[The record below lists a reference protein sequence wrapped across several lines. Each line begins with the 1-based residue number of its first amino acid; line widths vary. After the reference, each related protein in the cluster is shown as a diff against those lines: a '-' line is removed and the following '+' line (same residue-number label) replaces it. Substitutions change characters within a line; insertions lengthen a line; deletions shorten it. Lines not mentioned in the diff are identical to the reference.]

1 MANAQGQAQA
11 ELRQVEQEIASIN
24 AQIPALDK
32 TANSSFTSSGR
43 KTGPGGPTNEEL
55 STFSA
60 ERRRAADQLTALQN
74 RKLELEERKVEL
86 YPAAYPKQAAAEQ
99 AAEDAADRARQ
110 AKEDKAERD
119 AVLREQQRE
128 ADLQAKLAADRAESK
143 RRQTTGPA
151 ENRITRTTTEEE
163 VSGGGSTTTRY
174 VLSPAQEEY
183 YRKQK
188 AAEDADA
195 QVQKQRREEYL
206 RSKGLENAT
215 FRQKLD
221 AVRDGQAKGEFPE
234 EYYSENKKQFKKDNP
249 EFPPGVPPVTTIEAG
264 EEVKRKETTV
274 EKEGASFNTA
284 ADAVNTSDT
293 KGTGTDASK
302 INGAQKLTADE
313 KKQLNNAGI
322 RAETD
327 DAVVQPIKTKSE
339 NTTVVAAG
347 ASTSTGTNA
356 AFQIDNR
363 QDGTVVT
370 TNSTT
375 GKTGIFSTSTGQ
387 LATKSAEP
395 SEASV
400 RSAELDKAKKIV
412 VSKYGTEKPKV
423 TTLTPNKLHS
433 YATYTYGITLHAL
446 TKDSYNELAA
456 GAKGHTWLNKAYT
469 LISSG
474 GRWGDRS
481 SKNTNFVRPPQFKDD
496 FYFDGLNLTTVIGL
510 SKDTKASNAID
521 LSFTIIEPYGLTLI
535 NRLLNLSTTLD
546 QPNYTENPYVLQIDF
561 FGSNDAGESIHP
573 IPNITKFI
581 PIKII
586 EMKIRVGTQGA
597 VYSCRASPY
606 NHSAF
611 AQTVSST
618 PADIEVVATTVGDFF
633 ANDADDP
640 ALQKQIDVKAKQ
652 RETLK
657 ASQEAKQR
665 GDLTEAETKKLQD
678 LEGAYKTAL
687 RTKSYTSAY
696 NALQKYLVAQGTIK
710 HATEIRF
717 DIAPVI
723 KNSQIVYPKK
733 TAISNVAMTDSKDP
747 TQVKASVAGNS
758 KKKAATPT
766 AGANQNLEKFNIR
779 AGENIIEVI
788 NKVLRTSKYITDQ
801 VKNEKDT
808 VDESTVM
815 NWFKIIPKIELV
827 NFDILQNKW
836 ATTVTYK
843 IITYKHHNTK
853 HPDAPISK
861 QAEILKD
868 IRKKYSY
875 IYTGE
880 NQDIIDFQIEF
891 NALYFNAVKVL
902 QENSVKLSNAADP
915 AKKAN
920 QRGNKLPAQRTG
932 TVQPNQVF
940 PLAGDLTQQGFHSGS
955 NAEVQKA
962 ADVMNSIYT
971 ATRADMIQLK
981 MKIIGDPD
989 FIKQDDIYL
998 GPGTPAYP
1006 ADEEVHSVDGSILT
1020 DRGDI
1025 FVFVTYKTIVDM
1037 DLNTGLPRQG
1047 DKNEDYLKTT
1057 ESSFSGV
1064 YRLIKIASEFRG
1076 GKFEQTIEAVR
1087 IHDDIVDVK
1096 AAESLVQRNDVSS
1109 GNKAGQTTLNSTDKA
1124 KVIETPKAVKE
1135 EPYQAKLVLAQSNT
1149 GKDVDAGTSSTT
1161 STDATKLSN
1170 IADNGATKTPG
1181 QQAADA
1187 STSKDG
1193 TVPNTSEAKPQQV
1206 QADTGGKVAT
1216 EPGRKPTAETDK
1228 PKNID
1233 TNNLPAGVTVDENTG
1248 LYLYRGRRF
1257 SANDPADLQA
1267 KVSAIDNGTTI
1278 ATTKTDAESGAQRPV
1293 EFDGGNPKPKS
1304 TDADIA
1310 KLQDDY
1316 QQAASD
1322 AANAQR
1328 RLGFIEPGG
1337 IKANEPA
1344 DVIEN
1349 IRSTNTKR
1357 LNDANAA
1364 MASIEAR
1371 LKDKGAAPR

>member
-1 MANAQGQAQA
+1 MASATQAALSQLNSVNAKIATLTSQINSLQGQIDKSLNGPKANRLTDNQQDQIQDQIDALKGQRGDLQEQAAALYPQAYPQEVKANAAENLAAQKEKEA
-11 ELRQVEQEIASIN
+11 RILERQQEREATKKGWSDDSAASDR
-24 AQIPALDK
+24 A
-32 TANSSFTSSGR
+32 T
-43 KTGPGGPTNEEL
+43 KTGPVENRKKTAWSESNTSTEL
-55 STFSA
+55 S
-60 ERRRAADQLTALQN
+60 
-74 RKLELEERKVEL
+74 
-86 YPAAYPKQAAAEQ
+86 
-99 AAEDAADRARQ
+99 
-110 AKEDKAERD
+110 
-119 AVLREQQRE
+119 
-128 ADLQAKLAADRAESK
+128 
-143 RRQTTGPA
+143 QT
-151 ENRITRTTTEEE
+151 
-163 VSGGGSTTTRY
+163 GGGSTSLKSAPNT
-174 VLSPAQEEY
+174 AEQEAY
-183 YRKQK
+183 YKKQK
-188 AAEDADA
+188 ELEAADDAKNRAAEA
-195 QVQKQRREEYL
+195 EYL
-206 RSKGLENAT
+206 RKKGLPEDLSGPQRRAALREGRNSGDITESKSAEE
-215 FRQKLD
+215 FRSSTPPPKG
-221 AVRDGQAKGEFPE
+221 APSTTVREEGQNIER
-234 EYYSENKKQFKKDNP
+234 KQ
-249 EFPPGVPPVTTIEAG
+249 E
-264 EEVKRKETTV
+264 TV
-274 EKEGASFNTA
+274 EKEGAKPQTA

-313 KKQLNNAGI
+313 KKQLDRAGI

-327 DAVVQPIKTKSE
+327 DAVVQPIKTRSE

-375 GKTGIFSTSTGQ
+375 GKTGIFSNSAGQ
-387 LATKSAEP
+387 VASKAKEEPPPVTKKQD
-395 SEASV
+395 V
-400 RSAELDKAKKIV
+400 DKSKKIV
-412 VSKYGTEKPKV
+412 VSKAGTEKSSV
-423 TTLTPNKLHS
+423 ITLTPNKLHS

-510 SKDTKASNAID
+510 SKETKSSNAID
-521 LSFTIIEPYGLTLI
+521 FSFTIIEPYGLTLI

-573 IPNITKFI
+573 IPNITKYI

-611 AQTVSST
+611 AQTVAST
-618 PADIEVVATTVGDFF
+618 PADIEVTATTVGDFF

-640 ALQKQIDVKAKQ
+640 ALQKQIDAKAKQ
-652 RETLK
+652 RETLRS
-657 ASQEAKQR
+657 SQEAQQR
-665 GDLTEAETKKLQD
+665 GDLTEAEIKKLKD
-678 LEGAYKTAL
+678 VEGSYKTAI
-687 RTKSYTSAY
+687 RTKSYTAAY
-696 NALQKYLVAQGTIK
+696 NALQRYLVAQKSIQ
-710 HATEIRF
+710 HPTEIRF

-733 TAISNVAMTDSKDP
+733 TAISNGAMTDSKDGK
-747 TQVKASVAGNS
+747 QVNASIAGNS
-758 KKKAATPT
+758 TKKAATPT
-766 AGANQNLEKFNIR
+766 ASANQNLEKFNIR

-801 VKNEKDT
+801 VKDEKDT
-808 VDESTVM
+808 ANESTVM

-836 ATTVTYK
+836 ATRITYK

-861 QAEILKD
+861 QEEILKD

-880 NQDIIDFQIEF
+880 NQDIIDFQIDF
-891 NALYFNAVKVL
+891 NTLYFNAVKVL

-940 PLAGDLTQQGFHSGS
+940 PLVGDLTQQGFNSGS

-998 GPGTPAYP
+998 IPDTPAYP

-1037 DLNTGLPRQG
+1037 DQTTGLPRQG

-1064 YRLIKIASEFRG
+1064 YRLIKITSEFKG
-1076 GKFEQTIEAVR
+1076 GRFEQTIEATR

-1096 AAESLVQRNDVSS
+1096 ATESLIQRNDVSS
-1109 GNKAGQTTLNSTDKA
+1109 GNKTGQTTLNSTDKA
-1124 KVIETPKAVKE
+1124 SISEVLKTGKGKE
-1135 EPYQAKLVLAQSNT
+1135 EPYQAKLVLAQPDPS
-1149 GKDVDAGTSSTT
+1149 KDADAGTSST
-1161 STDATKLSN
+1161 SSKDATKLSN
-1170 IADNGATKTPG
+1170 IADNGATKTPD

-1187 STSKDG
+1187 GTSKDG
-1193 TVPNTSEAKPQQV
+1193 TVPNTSEAKPSQV
-1206 QADTGGKVAT
+1206 QPDTGGKVAT
-1216 EPGRKPTAETDK
+1216 EPGPKPTAETDK
-1228 PKNID
+1228 PKTID
-1233 TNNLPAGVTVDENTG
+1233 NNNLPAGVTQDPDTG

-1267 KVSAIDNGTTI
+1267 KVSAIDSGTTV
-1278 ATTKTDAESGAQRPV
+1278 ATTKTDESGVKKPV

-1357 LNDANAA
+1357 LNEANAK
-1364 MASIEAR
+1364 MAAIEAQ